1 MNNTSCIL
9 EKPKQNRRSILI
21 VEDEEDT
28 ASLIRLKFE
37 EERWVVVHAK
47 DGRVA
52 SSLIETLSPTS
63 IVLLDMVLPYR
74 NGYELLMEFRNHQ
87 NWKHVPIIMISANS
101 YAPDIRKAMQLGAS
115 GYIVKA
121 DGVDEMRN
129 QIHKVLNAFEMISKK
144 SEDGSLKKESMS

>member
-1 MNNTSCIL
+1 MNNTPCIL

-74 NGYELLMEFRNHQ
+74 NGYELLREFRNHQ

>member
-1 MNNTSCIL
+1 MNNTPCIL

>member
-37 EERWVVVHAK
+37 EERWIVVHAK

-63 IVLLDMVLPYR
+63 IVLLDMVLPYC